1 MKLADID
8 EVFIKYKET
17 IATIS
22 RYANKHLSKN
32 SESTQEIDVDI
43 HNEKN
48 IDKLKFKQIVQKGCL
63 TKTNINAI
71 CNYIKNTH
79 KTKFLLQY
87 IILNPYRFVYVSTS
101 PLISYEK
108 AELISAFFN
117 LQIHNEEK
125 DKAWIHEYILTKNTD
140 NSFYVPKNII
150 MMDYL
155 KYFNKEIDTNVLD
168 KLCIQRFFNNKEY
181 YTSPKFDKIER
192 FIANVI
198 NKKNTIN
205 HLYNH
210 KSINDFIE
218 KYEKK
223 NCISINDEQKDC
235 IHKMIKQNLLM
246 VSGFPGVGKSTIVNI
261 YCEYAQYH
269 FKLESND
276 KIYVVAPTGMA
287 VKSVKSKISQNLK
300 IVETSTIHKLIFTTS
315 HPSYKQSEHQCD
327 NNIFTLIIDESSMIN
342 TLLMYKVMKIINQ
355 FDCNV
360 IFLGDSNQLPPIG
373 IGEPFKYFLSC
384 KSLYKCHLEQIQRQ
398 KDNQLKET
406 IKHMIVDPGMLSVED
421 FDNISM
427 VFEDTKTFDYDYLQ
441 YISKKYGLHE
451 FNSKFVSP
459 SHKYDCGVKNINV
472 ALQRIFNN
480 ETIDTNGHLKRFTTL
495 KNSFETKQFK
505 VDDLVL
511 LTKNISNTDHVNGDF
526 FKLISIQGGD
536 KEKFTLRKCDS
547 YYNEILTIDNDEMFD
562 NYQLGYCCTV
572 HKTQGSQYE
581 NIIIVIDEKHLY
593 QWSKHD
599 AINLL
604 YTAISRAQKR
614 CIILGNKKVFYKALY
629 SGQYHSSK
637 QIKSP
642 LSNINNLIV

>member
-1 MKLADID
+1 MKLSDID
-8 EVFIKYKET
+8 ELFIKYKET

-22 RYANKHLSKN
+22 RYANKHLSNN
-32 SESTQEIDVDI
+32 SHLAQEINDDI
-43 HNEKN
+43 RDDNK
-48 IDKLKFKQIVQKGCL
+48 IDQFKFKQIIQKGCI

-87 IILNPYRFVYVSTS
+87 IIINPYKFVYVSTS
-101 PLISYEK
+101 PLIPYEK
-108 AELISAFFN
+108 AKLVSEFFN
-117 LQIHNEEK
+117 SQVDHEEK

-150 MMDYL
+150 MTDYW
-155 KYFNKEIDTNVLD
+155 KYFKKEFNTNVLD
-168 KLCIQRFFNNKEY
+168 KLCIQRFFNKKEY
-181 YTSPKFDKIER
+181 YTSPKFDYIET
-192 FIANVI
+192 FIAKGI

-205 HLYNH
+205 YLYNH
-210 KSINDFIE
+210 QSINSFIE
-218 KYEKK
+218 VYEKD
-223 NCISINDEQKDC
+223 NCISINDEQRDC
-235 IHKMIKQNLLM
+235 IHKMIKHNILM

-261 YCEYAQYH
+261 YCEYAKRH
-269 FKLESND
+269 FNFDSND

-287 VKSVKSKISQNLK
+287 VKSVKSKISNILG

-315 HPSYKQSEHQCD
+315 QSSYTQ
-327 NNIFTLIIDESSMIN
+327 NISTLIIDESSMIN
-342 TLLMYKVMKIINQ
+342 TLLMFEVMKIVKKY
-355 FDCNV
+355 DCNV
-360 IFLGDSNQLPPIG
+360 IFLGDTNQLPPIG
-373 IGEPFKYFLSC
+373 IGEPFKYFLNC
-384 KSLYKCHLEQIQRQ
+384 KTLYKCHLEQIQRQ

-406 IKHMIVDPGMLSVED
+406 IKHMIVSPSMVSIDD

-427 VFEDTKTFDYDYLQ
+427 IFEHTNTFDYDYLQ
-441 YISKKYGLHE
+441 SISQKYGLHE
-451 FNSKFVSP
+451 LNSKFVSP
-459 SHKYDCGVKNINV
+459 SHKYDSGVKNINV
-472 ALQRIFNN
+472 ALQRIYNN
-480 ETIDTNGHLKRFTTL
+480 DTFDTNGHVKTTTTL

-547 YYNEILTIDNDEMFD
+547 YPNDTLIIDKDEMFD

-581 NIIIVIDEKHLY
+581 NIIIVIDENHLY
-593 QWSKHD
+593 QWSKQD

-629 SGQYHSSK
+629 SRQSHSSK
-637 QIKSP
+637 QMKTP
-642 LSNINNLIV
+642 LSNIINLIV